1 MDGGRL
7 EALRPRGGRR
17 GAHSAHKAG
26 AMGPGF
32 GLAGRGPMGPRP
44 PNAAA
49 PRGAGSPPRRRRPPG
64 QEAQGAAGVA
74 MDEAFLAGLIP
85 EAAGSREAF
94 RENGGSLA
102 YWSDP
107 GLDGGRLE
115 ALRPRGGGGG
125 RIAPTAGAMGPG
137 FGLAGR
143 GPMGPRPPN
152 AAAPPRRRKPTEATA
167 APWARSPGGRFS
179 KAQRSLDFRQPA
191 GAVYGNNIGF
201 VA

>member
-1 MDGGRL
+1 
-7 EALRPRGGRR
+7 
-17 GAHSAHKAG
+17 
-26 AMGPGF
+26 MGPGF

-49 PRGAGSPPRRRRPPG
+49 PPRRRKPTK
-64 QEAQGAAGVA
+64 GAAAPWARSPGGRWGSDGRSVFGRLNSRGSGKPGSLPGEWRVA
-74 MDEAFLAGLIP
+74 RVLERPQFGRG
-85 EAAGSREAF
+85 EAGSVAF
-94 RENGGSLA
+94 
-102 YWSDP
+102 P
-107 GLDGGRLE
+107 GGR
-115 ALRPRGGGGG
+115 RG
-125 RIAPTAGAMGPG
+125 AHSAHKAGAMGPG

-179 KAQRSLDFRQPA
+179 KGRRNLDFRQPA